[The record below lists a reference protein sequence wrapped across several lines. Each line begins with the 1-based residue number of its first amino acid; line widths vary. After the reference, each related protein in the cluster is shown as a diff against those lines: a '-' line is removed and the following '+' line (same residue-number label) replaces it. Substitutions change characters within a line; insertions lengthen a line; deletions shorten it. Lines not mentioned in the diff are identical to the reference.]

1 MPGGVRGWSKDSG
14 SRIACRLIGRG
25 IASVLYDVNTV
36 VYLQPIK
43 QPARG
48 ERPHLEATNIA
59 SLKLK
64 TCIPRAKALCSVLPS
79 GYSTSIYP
87 GIRIP
92 TAADRRSI
100 RQAQEKAR

>member
-1 MPGGVRGWSKDSG
+1 M
-14 SRIACRLIGRG
+14 CHLIGRG

-43 QPARG
+43 QLVRR
-48 ERPHLEATNIA
+48 ERAHLEATNIA

-64 TCIPRAKALCSVLPS
+64 TCIPGAKALRAAMPS
-79 GYSTSIYP
+79 GHSTSIYP

-92 TAADRRSI
+92 TAVPHPPSSRGSSENRRTS
-100 RQAQEKAR
+100 